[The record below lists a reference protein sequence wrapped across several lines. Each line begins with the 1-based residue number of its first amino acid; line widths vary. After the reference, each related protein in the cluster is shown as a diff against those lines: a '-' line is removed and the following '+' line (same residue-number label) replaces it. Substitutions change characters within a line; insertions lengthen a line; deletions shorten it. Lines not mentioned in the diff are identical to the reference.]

1 MISTTGQGE
10 TPLKLSIVFACFLWS
25 LSTPTIADET
35 ESKISTS
42 ASVVT
47 NSGDTALRALLR
59 EVGPRLHKHFVVDPR
74 LPQTIDLGGLDH
86 RDVTYAEVLS
96 ILEIYGMVVVA
107 DGGIT
112 QVIPNTDAR
121 QAATPIVPAD
131 NIKGLD
137 GEWVTCVV
145 LVKNISAAQLV
156 PILRPLI
163 PQWGHLAAFPV
174 TNALIITDRSANVR
188 RMIELIKI
196 LENLPKVADP
206 SSQKPSS

>member
-1 MISTTGQGE
+1 V
-10 TPLKLSIVFACFLWS
+10 KLPIAFACLMWS
-25 LSTPTIADET
+25 LSTFVIAADT

-42 ASVVT
+42 ASVVA
-47 NSGDTALRALLR
+47 NSGDTDLRSLLR
-59 EVGPRLHKHFVVDPR
+59 EVGTRLHKHFVVDSR

-86 RDVTYAEVLS
+86 RDVSYAELLS
-96 ILEIYGMVVVA
+96 ILEVYGMVVVA
-107 DGGIT
+107 GDGII
-112 QVIPNTDAR
+112 QVIPDTDAR
-121 QAATPIVPAD
+121 QAATPIVPPD
-131 NIKGLD
+131 NIKALD

-163 PQWGHLAAFPV
+163 PQYGHLAAFPV

-196 LENLPKVADP
+196 LESFPKVPDP
-206 SSQKPSS
+206 SPQKPTSTG